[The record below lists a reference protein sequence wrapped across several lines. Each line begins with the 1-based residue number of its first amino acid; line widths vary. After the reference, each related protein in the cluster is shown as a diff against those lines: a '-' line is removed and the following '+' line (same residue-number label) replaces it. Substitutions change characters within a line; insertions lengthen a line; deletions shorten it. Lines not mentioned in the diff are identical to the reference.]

1 MLVEGLKA
9 MEAQAASQTTS
20 DAVRRARRRAELMK
34 HARPGAPRGYA
45 SSASAHSYSAAGNLD
60 CDAGDLHSPTGSSF
74 GLRPLADWPA
84 SRSLASVSSR
94 ASDDSDHSRT
104 YPKGDAHDTEN
115 DAAVQSASIYSSPNK
130 EAPRQQRGC
139 GRDFV
144 PQPYGDS
151 VLQASIFHHQA
162 SDSSQYPLA
171 YK

>member
-1 MLVEGLKA
+1 

-45 SSASAHSYSAAGNLD
+45 SSASAHSHSAAGHPE

-74 GLRPLADWPA
+74 GLRALTDWPA

-94 ASDDSDHSRT
+94 ASDMSDHSRT
-104 YPKGDAHDTEN
+104 YPKGDAHDTEAG
-115 DAAVQSASIYSSPNK
+115 AAAQAESVYSSPHK
-130 EAPRQQRGC
+130 EVPRQQQGR

-151 VLQASIFHHQA
+151 VLQVSISHHKA
-162 SDSSQYPLA
+162 
-171 YK
+171 